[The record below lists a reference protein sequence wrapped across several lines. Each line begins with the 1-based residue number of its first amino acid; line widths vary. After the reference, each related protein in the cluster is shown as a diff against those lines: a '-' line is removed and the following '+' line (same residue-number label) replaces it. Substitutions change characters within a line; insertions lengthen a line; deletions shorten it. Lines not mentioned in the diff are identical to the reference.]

1 MELKAKKVQYSF
13 TLDDIKGLIAEKL
26 QVPLQYV
33 DVHYR
38 IQEVGGDPMDR
49 FPGTDQV
56 TEINVTV
63 TNGMK
68 PV

>member
-1 MELKAKKVQYSF
+1 MQLKAKKVEYSF

-33 DVHYR
+33 SVHYM
-38 IQEVGGDPMDR
+38 IQEVGADPMDR
-49 FPGTDQV
+49 FPGTKEV

-63 TNGMK
+63 TSK
-68 PV
+68 